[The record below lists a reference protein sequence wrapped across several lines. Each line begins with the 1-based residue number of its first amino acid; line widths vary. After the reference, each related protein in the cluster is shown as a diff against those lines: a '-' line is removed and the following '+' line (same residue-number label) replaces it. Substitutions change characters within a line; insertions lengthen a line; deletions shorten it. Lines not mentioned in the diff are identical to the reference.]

1 MAMPPTMTNSI
12 SFSPNSPIVWRRLIM
27 RDASRRRSDGGATFF
42 QVGHGAL
49 EFVQPLFGREPQAA
63 EEQAE
68 VDAEIPRRGGGR
80 PRLRVQKLF
89 LDAPAHGLLSPLR
102 R

>member
-1 MAMPPTMTNSI
+1 
-12 SFSPNSPIVWRRLIM
+12 M

-42 QVGHGAL
+42 QIGHGAL

-63 EEQAE
+63 EEQGQ

-80 PRLRVQKLF
+80 ARLRVQKLF
-89 LDAPAHGLLSPLR
+89 LDAPAHGLVSPLR